1 MEEGKMKKKRALK
14 EKAVVIFVAAAF
26 IAMVLSIPLYLF
38 VFFHRREFE
47 RLVHNANAG
56 QDGGYCETN
65 NTSGTKYRV

>member
-38 VFFHRREFE
+38 VLVMWPFVNEVDMEPKAWILVIEFIVFVLWYIGYRR
-47 RLVHNANAG
+47 
-56 QDGGYCETN
+56 
-65 NTSGTKYRV
+65 